1 MTLRTRATIYAAAAT
16 AALCLGFGPAAADPA
31 EAELVVNEELT
42 ITTKAAPAAHLDGAL
57 SEVYSGWLFREEETR
72 KMQMDDFDNPMFVYA
87 ERGMEAWTTAE
98 GTEGKAC
105 ADCHGAIEDGMKG
118 VRAVMPKVNAAGN
131 LWSLEDYVNDC
142 RTNRMGA
149 EALKWNSDGMK
160 DMTTAISLQSRG
172 MPVAVEI
179 EGPAQE
185 FWERG
190 KEMYYTR
197 YGQLELSCASCHEQN
212 YGNYIRADHLS
223 QGQINGFPLYR
234 LKDAAA
240 VSIHQR
246 FVGCIRDTR
255 AETFAAGSQEFRE
268 LELYV
273 ASRGLGLDIEG
284 AGVRP

>member
-1 MTLRTRATIYAAAAT
+1 MTLRTRATMFAAAAA
-16 AALCLGFGPAAADPA
+16 AALACGFGPAMADPA

-42 ITTKAAPAAHLDGAL
+42 ITTTAPAAPHLEGHLDT
-57 SEVYSGWLFREEETR
+57 VYSGWLFREDETR

-87 ERGMEAWTTAE
+87 ERGQEAWDTVE
-98 GTEGKAC
+98 GTEGKSC
-105 ADCHGAIEDGMKG
+105 ANCHGDLAEGMKG
-118 VRAVMPKVNAAGN
+118 VRAVMPKINAAGA
-131 LWSLEDYVNDC
+131 LWSMEDYINDC

-149 EALKWNSDGMK
+149 EAWKWNSDDMK
-160 DMTTAISLQSRG
+160 SMTTAVSLQSRG
-172 MPVAVEI
+172 MPVAVAI
-179 EGPAQE
+179 DGPAAE

-197 YGQLELSCASCHEQN
+197 YGQLELSCANCHEQN
-212 YGNYIRADHLS
+212 YGNFIRADHLS

>member
-1 MTLRTRATIYAAAAT
+1 MMLRTRATTAAAV
-16 AALCLGFGPAAADPA
+16 ALALGFGPAMA
-31 EAELVVNEELT
+31 EPVDAELVVNEELT
-42 ITTKAAPAAHLDGAL
+42 ITTKAPAAAHLDGAL
-57 SEVYSGWLFREEETR
+57 TEVYSGWLFREDETR
-72 KMQMDDFDNPMFVYA
+72 AMQMDDFDNPMFVYA
-87 ERGMEAWTTAE
+87 EQGMDAWNTAE

-105 ADCHGAIEDGMKG
+105 ADCHGAIEEGMKG
-118 VRAVMPKVNAAGN
+118 VRATMPKVNAAGA
-131 LWSLEDYVNDC
+131 LWSMEDYVNSC
-142 RTNRMGA
+142 RTERMGA
-149 EALKWNSDGMK
+149 EAWKWNSDQMK
-160 DMTTAISLQSRG
+160 NMTTAISLQSRG
-172 MPVAVEI
+172 MPVAVQI
-179 EGPAQE
+179 DGPAAE

-223 QGQINGFPLYR
+223 QGQTNGFPLYR
-234 LKDAAA
+234 LKDAAP

-246 FVGCIRDTR
+246 FVGCVRDTR
-255 AETFAAGSQEFRE
+255 AETFGAGSQEFRE